1 MKKFFSLFMVLV
13 LALALVACG
22 KEPAKPADEYKLPAY
37 DVEKHDEISAQVYAD
52 VLGEFT
58 EYYNKAKAATS
69 VSERYA
75 LMAVAEAKLYE
86 SGAFLPTTSRGGN
99 YAITR
104 IAPKSTTTCLWGNDE
119 YRLHS
124 IIAVTGE
131 KFITAAERAELKALW
146 AVEAAKPN
154 GDYSAA
160 AEAYLKAKGYTIA
173 TEHKAYYTSDP
184 ETWDV
189 LSSSKQIDS
198 EPLVN
203 TYDGLLEYNNLNNQ
217 VGALATG
224 YTVSEDGKTYTF
236 TIRDGAIW
244 VDKDGNKVA
253 DVKAD
258 DWVAGLQHMTD
269 AQAGLDWLITGIVKG
284 YAEYVEG
291 TDTDFS
297 HVGIKAT
304 DDKTLVIELEAPCS
318 YFVTMLGYSC
328 FAPLSRSYYE
338 SQGGKFGAEF
348 DSAAESYKYGKS
360 FENIAY
366 CGPYI
371 ITGFTSQNTLVFE
384 KNASY
389 WNADAVKVTKI
400 TWYYNDGTDI
410 LKAYNGAVAGDV
422 AGAGLNASALEKAK
436 EAKLDAYIYTTDT
449 NATAFCGFW
458 NVNRAAFA
466 NSSDATVA
474 VSEKTDEQKRDAKIA
489 LSNANF
495 RLALSFA
502 FNRSAWNAL
511 SVGEDLKDVSLTNGY
526 TPGNFV
532 KLAEAVTL
540 KIGGKDVT
548 FPANTFYGEIV
559 QAQLDAD
566 KCPIKYWDA
575 ENKVSSGF
583 DGWYN
588 VENAKAYLA
597 KAIEELKDKVTIN
610 AENPIYI
617 DYPSQEYSEVGKN
630 QANSLKQS
638 IEAAFDGLVKVNLV
652 KCNSSVEY
660 RGVGY
665 STKFGYEANYDLYTG
680 SGWGPDYGDPSS
692 YLDTMLPNYE
702 GYMTKTLG
710 IY

>member
-37 DVEKHDEISAQVYAD
+37 DVEKHDEVSAQVYAD

-104 IAPKSTTTCLWGNDE
+104 VAPKSTTTCLWGNDE

-124 IIAVTGE
+124 IISVTGD

-146 AVEAAKPN
+146 AAEAAKPD

-160 AEAYLKAKGYTIA
+160 AEAFLKLKGYTIA
-173 TEHKAYYTSDP
+173 TEYKAYYTSDP

-224 YTVSEDGKTYTF
+224 YTVSDDGKTYTF

-284 YAEYVEG
+284 YAEYVNG

-371 ITGFTSQNTLVFE
+371 ITGFTSENTVVFE

-400 TWYYNDGTDI
+400 TWYYNDGKDV

-422 AGAGLNASALEKAK
+422 AGAGLNSSALEKAK

-474 VSEKTDEQKRDAKIA
+474 VSEKTDEQKRDTKIA

-566 KCPIKYWDA
+566 KCPIKYWDDV
-575 ENKVSSGF
+575 NKVSSGF

-588 VENAKAYLA
+588 VENAKPYLA

-617 DYPSQEYSEVGKN
+617 DYPSQEYSEIGKN
-630 QANSLKQS
+630 QANSFKQS

-652 KCNSSVEY
+652 KCNSAVEY

-665 STKFGYEANYDLYTG
+665 STKYGYEANYDLYTG
-680 SGWGPDYGDPSS
+680 SGWGPDFGDPCS